1 MYIPLTGRVAL
12 ANICEANVFG
22 GVFVSEDERISILT
36 VFQTLK
42 TKTARLLEPVV
53 QAEGLTPLQASV
65 LLQLY
70 RQSAAVGDIS
80 EATCMG
86 QANASSLCKKLEQ
99 GGFLTRSRGAA
110 DGRVVT
116 LSLTPKGR
124 GTAERIQRRLDHY
137 LELLNTLPDSTRQ
150 ELIRGLQAAN
160 QMLDYLFEQTKG
172 DQDQC

>member
-1 MYIPLTGRVAL
+1 M
-12 ANICEANVFG
+12 NE
-22 GVFVSEDERISILT
+22 EERISILA

-42 TKTARLLEPVV
+42 AKTARLLEPVV

-65 LLQLY
+65 LLQLT
-70 RQSAAVGDIS
+70 RQDAAVGDIS

-99 GGFLTRSRGAA
+99 GGHLTRRRGRP

-124 GTAERIQRRLDHY
+124 ETAQRIQRRLDHY
-137 LELLNTLPDSTRQ
+137 LELLDTLPSGTKEELRQ
-150 ELIRGLQAAN
+150 GLQAAN
-160 QMLDYLFEQTKG
+160 QMLDYLFEHIEG
-172 DQDQC
+172 D

>member
-1 MYIPLTGRVAL
+1 M
-12 ANICEANVFG
+12 N
-22 GVFVSEDERISILT
+22 EDERLSILT

-42 TKTARLLEPVV
+42 SKTTRLLDPIV
-53 QAEGLTPLQASV
+53 QAEGLTRLQAGV
-65 LLQLY
+65 LFCLAQ
-70 RQSAAVGDIS
+70 QDAAVGDFS

-124 GTAERIQRRLDHY
+124 ETVERIQGRLDHY
-137 LELLNTLPDSTRQ
+137 LELLSDLPDGTQ
-150 ELIRGLQAAN
+150 EELRRGFQAAN
-160 QMLDYLFEQTKG
+160 QMLDYLFDQTKG
-172 DQDQC
+172 DQTLC

>member
-1 MYIPLTGRVAL
+1 M
-12 ANICEANVFG
+12 NE
-22 GVFVSEDERISILT
+22 EERISILA

-42 TKTARLLEPVV
+42 AKTARLLEPVV

-65 LLQLY
+65 LLQLT
-70 RQSAAVGDIS
+70 RQDAAVGDIS

-99 GGFLTRSRGAA
+99 GGHLTRRRGRP

-124 GTAERIQRRLDHY
+124 ETAQRIQRRLDHY
-137 LELLNTLPDSTRQ
+137 LELLDTLPSGTKEELRQ
-150 ELIRGLQAAN
+150 GLQAAN
-160 QMLDYLFEQTKG
+160 QMLDYLFEHIKG
-172 DQDQC
+172 D